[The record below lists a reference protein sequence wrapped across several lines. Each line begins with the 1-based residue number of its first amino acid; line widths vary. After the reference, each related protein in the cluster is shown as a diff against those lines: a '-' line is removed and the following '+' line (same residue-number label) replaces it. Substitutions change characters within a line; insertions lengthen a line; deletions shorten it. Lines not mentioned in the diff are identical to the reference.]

1 MANAFSRLI
10 GSVLGG
16 AVRDL
21 VTRLSQDAVMGYAVV
36 FGIEAALLAGSLWML
51 RSIDVGAFRQQ
62 VESRPSFVEQ
72 VAMAG
77 EAG

>member
-1 MANAFSRLI
+1 
-10 GSVLGG
+10 
-16 AVRDL
+16 
-21 VTRLSQDAVMGYAVV
+21 MGYAVV